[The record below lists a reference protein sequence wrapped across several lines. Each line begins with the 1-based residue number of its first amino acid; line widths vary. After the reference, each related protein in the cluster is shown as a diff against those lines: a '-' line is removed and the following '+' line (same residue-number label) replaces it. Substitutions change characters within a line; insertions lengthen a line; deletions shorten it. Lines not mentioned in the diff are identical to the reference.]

1 MLLHADFAIFTL
13 ALKDGEVLYQP
24 EKLTYYRI
32 GPGNSQTTNCNDLP
46 KVVYTWNKYIHDDV
60 LSRYLDIKKIN
71 KIINYSHIFYL
82 VKI

>member
-32 GPGNSQTTNCNDLP
+32 GTGHSQIKTCNDMP
-46 KVVYTWNKYIHDDV
+46 KVICTWNKYTCYI
-60 LSRYLDIKKIN
+60 
-71 KIINYSHIFYL
+71 
-82 VKI
+82 